1 MLFIAALGAASAAF
15 PAKAQ
20 PPHVTVATNHSQA
33 SMHIQEKISSLP
45 PSQRLHLIL
54 LGVDNVAAS
63 IKFYESLGWKKSP
76 TGNDGFAKFD
86 LGGYALCLLS
96 REAFARD
103 ALSPTPKGTGFS
115 GIGLVYLAKTADE
128 VPRILAKA
136 VESGG
141 VLVKPATRSDWGVAG
156 YFKDPDGHLFEV
168 NFEAA
173 WVLDAE
179 HKLVVDKVNPP

>member
-1 MLFIAALGAASAAF
+1 M
-15 PAKAQ
+15 
-20 PPHVTVATNHSQA
+20 TNHIA
-33 SMHIQEKISSLP
+33 PEAVSSLP

-54 LGVDNVAAS
+54 LGVESVTAS

-96 REAFARD
+96 RESFAKD
-103 ALSPTPKGTGFS
+103 ALSPTSKGTGFS
-115 GIGLVYLAKTADE
+115 GVGLVYLARTADD

-141 VLVKPATRSDWGVAG
+141 TLVKPATRTGWGVAG

-168 NFEAA
+168 NFEDA
-173 WVLDAE
+173 WVFDAE
-179 HKLVVDKVNPP
+179 HKLIVDKVNTP